1 MAIIE
6 TGNGKLYWQQG
17 REKMLI
23 EPWGRHSLR
32 VRVSRNSCI
41 DQAENWALLPQEEQA
56 GAVVS
61 RDEAQGSVSIQN
73 GNIRATID
81 RHGYLAFYNQD
92 GKELLREY
100 WRNRNDLS
108 EYCVPLNYNARQL
121 KPIIGGDW
129 KLTAYFEAYDD
140 ERLYGLGQY
149 QEKQLN
155 RKGLTLELAQRNSQ
169 ASIPFLLSSRGYG
182 FLWNN
187 PALGRVTLGLNR
199 TEWVAD
205 STKQL
210 DYWITAGDTP
220 AQIEE
225 NYSAVTGRVP
235 MMRDDVMGFWQCK
248 LRYRNQEELLA
259 VARKYKEL
267 GVPLDVIVIDFFHWT
282 KQGEWKFDPKCW
294 PDPEA
299 MIRELNQMGTKL
311 MVSVWPTV
319 DIASENHAELAQMG
333 GLIQPDHGNL
343 YGTFM
348 GYTTYFDST
357 HPQAR
362 ELVWNR
368 SKQNYFDK
376 GVDLFWLDEAEPETA
391 ANDMENVRFHI
402 GPGAQVANI
411 YPFFYTKAYYDGM
424 TQAGMDKVINLVRCA
439 WAGSQRFGALLW
451 SGDVYSCW
459 RTLREQLCAGL
470 SASVSGIP
478 WWTCDIGGF
487 LAGRTDDPK
496 FHELFIRWF
505 ELGAFLPVFR
515 LHGERLPHWPNE
527 SMVYK
532 EPNGD
537 LQFGTGADNEIWSY
551 GEKNLEICKK
561 YIFLRDQLRPYVK
574 KTMEQ
579 AHEQG
584 APVMRPLFY
593 AYPQDAKAW
602 EVEDSYLFGDD
613 ILVAP
618 VMEEGAVQRPVYL
631 PQGET
636 WREVATGKRFEGG
649 QWVQAEAPLE
659 VIPLFVREGSQVE
672 L

>member
-1 MAIIE
+1 
-6 TGNGKLYWQQG
+6 
-17 REKMLI
+17 
-23 EPWGRHSLR
+23 
-32 VRVSRNSCI
+32 
-41 DQAENWALLPQEEQA
+41 
-56 GAVVS
+56 
-61 RDEAQGSVSIQN
+61 
-73 GNIRATID
+73 
-81 RHGYLAFYNQD
+81 
-92 GKELLREY
+92 
-100 WRNRNDLS
+100 
-108 EYCVPLNYNARQL
+108 
-121 KPIIGGDW
+121 
-129 KLTAYFEAYDD
+129 
-140 ERLYGLGQY
+140 
-149 QEKQLN
+149 
-155 RKGLTLELAQRNSQ
+155 
-169 ASIPFLLSSRGYG
+169 
-182 FLWNN
+182 
-187 PALGRVTLGLNR
+187 
-199 TEWVAD
+199 
-205 STKQL
+205 
-210 DYWITAGDTP
+210 
-220 AQIEE
+220 
-225 NYSAVTGRVP
+225 
-235 MMRDDVMGFWQCK
+235 
-248 LRYRNQEELLA
+248 
-259 VARKYKEL
+259 
-267 GVPLDVIVIDFFHWT
+267 
-282 KQGEWKFDPKCW
+282 
-294 PDPEA
+294 
-299 MIRELNQMGTKL
+299 
-311 MVSVWPTV
+311 MV
-319 DIASENHAELAQMG
+319 
-333 GLIQPDHGNL
+333 
-343 YGTFM
+343 
-348 GYTTYFDST
+348 
-357 HPQAR
+357 
-362 ELVWNR
+362 
-368 SKQNYFDK
+368 
-376 GVDLFWLDEAEPETA
+376 
-391 ANDMENVRFHI
+391 
-402 GPGAQVANI
+402 
-411 YPFFYTKAYYDGM
+411 
-424 TQAGMDKVINLVRCA
+424 
-439 WAGSQRFGALLW
+439 
-451 SGDVYSCW
+451 GDVYSCW

-532 EPNGD
+532 APNGD

-631 PQGET
+631 PQAET